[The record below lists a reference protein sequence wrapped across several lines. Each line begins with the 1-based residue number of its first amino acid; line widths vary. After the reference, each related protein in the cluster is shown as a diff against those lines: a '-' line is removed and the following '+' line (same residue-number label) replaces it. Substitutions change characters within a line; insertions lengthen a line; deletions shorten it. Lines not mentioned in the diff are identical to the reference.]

1 MERIEA
7 NGTSIS
13 FKRSGEGPPLLLLH
27 GAEADHSMFD
37 SFGAA
42 LAPHFTVIAYDQRDS
57 GGTRNPLVPYRLI
70 ELADDLA
77 ALIAALGL
85 ARAHVFGTSFGGAIA
100 QMAAIRHPAR
110 IDRLVLASTFR
121 VGVSVASIN
130 PGAFPRFAE
139 LRARLPESLPA
150 LAEYFFPPSYIASHP
165 QALSIFTG
173 NKRDAGQSERRAAV
187 LAQATAIAL
196 GDITAPTLVLAGSED
211 LLIPPAHTLSLA
223 REIAGART
231 AVIPG
236 VGHVGTIQDPAA
248 VAAEVVAFLQS
259 EKPEDLVEEN
269 DHGGRERGFRHIL

>member
-1 MERIEA
+1 M
-7 NGTSIS
+7 
-13 FKRSGEGPPLLLLH
+13 
-27 GAEADHSMFD
+27 
-37 SFGAA
+37 
-42 LAPHFTVIAYDQRDS
+42 
-57 GGTRNPLVPYRLI
+57 
-70 ELADDLA
+70 
-77 ALIAALGL
+77 
-85 ARAHVFGTSFGGAIA
+85 
-100 QMAAIRHPAR
+100 
-110 IDRLVLASTFR
+110 
-121 VGVSVASIN
+121 
-130 PGAFPRFAE
+130 
-139 LRARLPESLPA
+139 
-150 LAEYFFPPSYIASHP
+150 
-165 QALSIFTG
+165 
-173 NKRDAGQSERRAAV
+173 